1 MSAWDMP
8 RPRPEAPKPQAE
20 AGSLLAWIPG
30 SASTAPAAEPVATR
44 GIFDVSVVI
53 GFLASRFKTVLAVA
67 LVLLIALTALLL
79 LIPFPFKAT
88 AMVFV
93 DPRDQKVTLEQE
105 VLPAIGSDAAVL
117 ESMVQIVQSD
127 GFLIDLM
134 QRLKWP
140 GVQEWKG
147 TPQQIEILG
156 KLRKKIQVERMGAT
170 YLVNVSYSA
179 STGEEAAR
187 VANEIAKAFAEQQ
200 NGSRSDATQEAARAL
215 SDRLI
220 EIRKKLN
227 ASEEAVAKFKAD
239 NNIVYIDQQNTLQ
252 MRQLTDLTQQLATI
266 RSATEEAQA
275 RYNEGASTGTIT
287 RSTAQGNDES
297 EQLSFLRR
305 QLTQLEQVRDQQMQN
320 LGARH
325 PRLLETQRMIQG
337 IKDQIAQQAGR
348 LVGQLRSERD
358 INVSKQDQLQKQ
370 IDELSKRISKTEETK
385 VQLAALER
393 EAAADRALYEQLLSR
408 NKATYE
414 LSLIPTDNVRVVS
427 PAVVPIKSSRPPL
440 GLLLPVLA
448 VISFLMAAALVIFLN
463 INTLRRRV

>member
-8 RPRPEAPKPQAE
+8 RPRHDAPPPPQ

-30 SASTAPAAEPVATR
+30 STQPAAPIAHHA
-44 GIFDVSVVI
+44 GKGMFDLSVVVA
-53 GFLASRFKTVLAVA
+53 FLSSRFKTVLAVA
-67 LVLLIALTALLL
+67 LVLLVALTALLL

-93 DPRDQKVTLEQE
+93 DPRDQKVTLQEE

-127 GFLIDLM
+127 GFLINLM

-140 GVQEWKG
+140 GVEDWKG
-147 TPQQIEILG
+147 TPQQIEILS
-156 KLRKKIQVERMGAT
+156 KLRKKILVERMGAT
-170 YLVNVSYSA
+170 YLVNVSFTA
-179 STGEEAAR
+179 PTGEEAAR
-187 VANEIAKAFAEQQ
+187 VANEIANAFAEQQ
-200 NGSRSDATQEAARAL
+200 NGSRSDATQAAARAL
-215 SDRLI
+215 SERLI

-227 ASEEAVAKFKAD
+227 TSEEAVARFKSD
-239 NNIVYIDQQNTLQ
+239 NNIVYIDQQNTVQ
-252 MRQLTDLTQQLATI
+252 MRQLTDLTQQLAAI
-266 RSATEEAQA
+266 RNATGEAEA
-275 RYNEGASTGTIT
+275 RYNEGAATGTIT
-287 RSTAQGNDES
+287 RSSTQGNDEG
-297 EQLSFLRR
+297 EQLAFLRR
-305 QLTQLEQVRDQQMQN
+305 QLTQLEQVRDQQAQN

-337 IKDQIAQQAGR
+337 VKDQIAQQSGR
-348 LVGQLRSERD
+348 MVGQLRSERN
-358 INVSKQDQLQKQ
+358 INVSKQEQLQKQ
-370 IDELSKRISKTEETK
+370 IDDLSARIAKTEETK
-385 VQLAALER
+385 VQLASLER

-427 PAVVPIKSSRPPL
+427 AAIAPNKSSRPPL

-448 VISFLMAAALVIFLN
+448 VISLLMAAALVIFMN
-463 INTLRRRV
+463 ISTLRRNI